1 MSSKQAEKKHRPTP
15 LGDRRKALA
24 PVTGAGKG
32 SAGNP
37 ASPVKTAVLII
48 EEDDRMRSLVVSCF
62 EQIGCIVHAAGGL
75 ARGLEAAREATLDVA
90 VVSEELL
97 APDRV
102 AACRAL
108 RAASGRD
115 RLPIVLTG
123 SEDAPGTPDLY
134 RTCGC
139 ADYVA
144 RSASQMELVR
154 RVANLLQIPPRRFLR
169 TMVAQVRS
177 SPRSRAEYLGHSRDI
192 SCTGILIE
200 TTRPL
205 GVDEVLPIKFLL
217 PHSNSLITVV
227 SRVTRVLHNA
237 LTDQYEIGCRFIE
250 LDPAARAMIED
261 FLSGDSTAV

>member
-1 MSSKQAEKKHRPTP
+1 MDAA
-15 LGDRRKALA
+15 DA
-24 PVTGAGKG
+24 
-32 SAGNP
+32 
-37 ASPVKTAVLII
+37 VKTAVLII
-48 EEDDRMRSLVVSCF
+48 EEDDRMRSLVASCF
-62 EQIGCIVHAAGGL
+62 ERIGCVVHAAGGF

-90 VVSEELL
+90 VVGEELL
-97 APDRV
+97 GSDRV

-115 RLPIVLTG
+115 RLPIVLLG
-123 SEDAPGTPDLY
+123 NEDGPEAPDLY

-144 RSASQMELVR
+144 RSASLMELVR

-169 TMVAQVRS
+169 TMVAQTRP

-192 SCTGILIE
+192 SRTGILIE

-217 PHSNSLITVV
+217 PHSNSLINVV
-227 SRVTRVLHNA
+227 SRVTRVLHNP
-237 LTDQYEIGCRFIE
+237 LTDQYEVGCRFIE
-250 LDPAARAMIED
+250 IDPASSAMIEE
-261 FLSGDSTAV
+261 FLAGDTTVI